1 MKFPQK
7 WMNHWFLFSIPDW
20 GIIKVIIAY
29 YFKALPSKGVKHNS
43 QSRRV

>member
-1 MKFPQK
+1 MDEPLVLIF
-7 WMNHWFLFSIPDW
+7 NTGL